1 MTSSGTIVR
10 CAAVCATWFPLLALA
25 APQPQAD
32 AQTNRVRVEYV
43 PPKKPEHQ
51 YIHDTM
57 KSRRALEKLQE
68 IFSAFKIPSDLTLR
82 TMGCDGIPNAW
93 YTNGVVTVCYEYL
106 DRIHRTLPKET
117 TAAGVT
123 PEDALVGQFFYVF
136 AHETGH
142 AMFDLLSVPVFGH
155 AEDAADQFA
164 TYIML
169 QFGEEQARRLIM
181 GAAYSYRN
189 YIQDQT
195 VTVPLIAFADMH
207 SAPAQRYYNLL
218 CLGYGAHPQV
228 FAEVVEKKYLPETR
242 AADCQKEYGELN
254 WAFFSLIKPHLDMGL
269 AKAVMQSDWL
279 PKPAPRAKPN

>member
-1 MTSSGTIVR
+1 MTRLCRISRV
-10 CAAVCATWFPLLALA
+10 AAVCAAWLPLVAFA
-25 APQPQAD
+25 VPQAQAD
-32 AQTNRVRVEYV
+32 PQTNKVRVEYV
-43 PPKKPEHQ
+43 PPKNPEHQ
-51 YIHDTM
+51 YIYDTM
-57 KSRRALEKLQE
+57 KKRKALEKLQE

-82 TMGCDGIPNAW
+82 TMGCDGTPNAW

-106 DRIHRTLPKET
+106 DRIHRTLPKDT

-123 PEDALVGQFFYVF
+123 REDALVGQFFYVF

-142 AMFDLLSVPVFGH
+142 AMFDLLSTPVFGH

-169 QFGEEQARRLIM
+169 QFGQEQAKRLIM
-181 GAAYSYRN
+181 GAAYSYKN
-189 YIQDQT
+189 YIKDQT

-228 FAEVVEKKYLPETR
+228 FAEVVEKKYLPTTR
-242 AADCQKEYGELN
+242 AQDCQKEYGELN
-254 WAFFSLIKPHLDMGL
+254 WAFFSLIKPHLDMDI

-279 PKPAPRAKPN
+279 PKPKSAPKPN